1 MKQKIGIG
9 SKFYMGLI
17 YCFLYMPIVVL
28 IVFSFNEGKTRGI
41 WTGFSLKWYGQLFG
55 NSLVISSLMNTLLI
69 AAVAAIFSTLIGT
82 MAAVGMYSMSKRHR
96 IALTQLSYIAI
107 VSPEIVVGVSL
118 RLLYV
123 KLGIPFGLMSLILSH
138 ITFCIPYVILN
149 VIPKLQQMDVHLY
162 EAAEDLGCNSFQAFR
177 KAVIPE
183 IRPGIISGGLMALTY
198 SIDDFVISYFTS
210 GSKAQTLPI
219 TIYSM
224 TRRRISPE
232 INALSTIMFFVIL
245 LILLFV
251 NIRGSKKQQQNL

>member
-1 MKQKIGIG
+1 MNQKTGIG

-17 YCFLYMPIVVL
+17 YFFLYMPIVVL
-28 IVFSFNEGKTRGI
+28 IVFSFNEGKTRGV
-41 WTGFSLKWYGQLFG
+41 WTGFSLKWYSQLFQ
-55 NSLVISSLMNTLLI
+55 NSLVISSLMNTLII
-69 AAVAAIFSTLIGT
+69 AVVASFFATLIGT
-82 MAAVGMYSMSKRHR
+82 LAAVGMYGMKKRSR
-96 IALTQLSYIAI
+96 TTLTQLSYISI

-123 KLGIPFGLMSLILSH
+123 KMDAPFGLITLILSH

-149 VIPKLQQMDVHLY
+149 VMPKLQQMDSHLY
-162 EAAEDLGCNSFQAFR
+162 EAAQDLGCGPFRAFR

-183 IRPGIISGGLMALTY
+183 IMPGIISGALMALTY
-198 SIDDFVISYFTS
+198 SIDDFVISYFTN

-245 LILLFV
+245 FILLFV
-251 NIRGSKKQQQNL
+251 NVRGARNRRSK